1 MHAGT
6 LPVNAQNALAK
17 LGKSNI
23 FTESY
28 LAGGSA
34 LALHLGHRIS
44 VDLDFYTRKNV
55 SVEDIPFQ
63 INRFGKF
70 SVTILEPPHTVA
82 GEFESIKLSLFRYDY
97 PMIGKFSIFKNVKIA
112 SIEDI
117 AAMKLSAISGRA
129 TKRDYVDLYFISRI
143 YEVDK
148 IIDFYIKKFGDTG
161 NNIYVIMKALG
172 FFEDA
177 EGDEMPKMIKKVVW
191 NEVKVFFSKETIR
204 LAKKYI

>member
-6 LPVNAQNALAK
+6 LPGNAQNALAK

-112 SIEDI
+112 SIEDV
-117 AAMKLSAISGRA
+117 ATMSSGIR
-129 TKRDYVDLYFISRI
+129 
-143 YEVDK
+143 
-148 IIDFYIKKFGDTG
+148 GQ
-161 NNIYVIMKALG
+161 
-172 FFEDA
+172 
-177 EGDEMPKMIKKVVW
+177 MITRV
-191 NEVKVFFSKETIR
+191 
-204 LAKKYI
+204 

>member
-23 FTESY
+23 
-28 LAGGSA
+28 
-34 LALHLGHRIS
+34 
-44 VDLDFYTRKNV
+44 
-55 SVEDIPFQ
+55 
-63 INRFGKF
+63 
-70 SVTILEPPHTVA
+70 VA

>member
-1 MHAGT
+1 M
-6 LPVNAQNALAK
+6 AK

-117 AAMKLSAISGRA
+117 AAMSSGIR
-129 TKRDYVDLYFISRI
+129 
-143 YEVDK
+143 
-148 IIDFYIKKFGDTG
+148 GQ
-161 NNIYVIMKALG
+161 
-172 FFEDA
+172 
-177 EGDEMPKMIKKVVW
+177 MITRV
-191 NEVKVFFSKETIR
+191 
-204 LAKKYI
+204 